1 MKVYAIKDLFG
12 IQVIVIKIVILVNI
26 QTIKVVN
33 TEQNQINKL
42 IDERTESIEE
52 LKLAETTPFENKN
65 NYEYN
70 SCKVYIISIIAFF
83 AVFTGITVYLV
94 YLNWSLINNYI
105 KFSTHKKKQ
114 KKLDECNYIKWM
126 QQSK

>member
-65 NYEYN
+65 DYEYN

-83 AVFTGITVYLV
+83 AIFTGITVYLV

-105 KFSTHKKKQ
+105 KFSTHKKK
-114 KKLDECNYIKWM
+114 KNLMSAII
-126 QQSK
+126 

>member
-33 TEQNQINKL
+33 TEKNQINKL

-52 LKLAETTPFENKN
+52 VKLAETTPFENKN
-65 NYEYN
+65 KYEYN

-83 AVFTGITVYLV
+83 AIFTGITIYLV

-105 KFSTHKKKQ
+105 KFSTHKKN
-114 KKLDECNYIKWM
+114 KKLDECNYIKWI